1 MEMRH
6 DSDTQVSWMCVHRL
20 SGISSLVSLP
30 DCNESEI
37 CEGTRQTD

>member
-6 DSDTQVSWMCVHRL
+6 DSGTQDSWMCVHRL

-30 DCNESEI
+30 DYNELEI
-37 CEGTRQTD
+37 CKETRQTD